1 MACAFFYDVPGDERI
16 YAQVKAELGDELPE
30 GLLVQVVTKRP
41 EGGLRH
47 FNVWES
53 KEAFDRFQRERVG
66 PAVAKV
72 LRGLGITEAPAPPTV
87 EDLELVDVISRPITS
102 ATVSAS

>member
-1 MACAFFYDVPGDERI
+1 MMPYTFFYDVPGDERM
-16 YAQVKAELGDELPE
+16 YAQVKAQIGEERPK
-30 GLLVQVVTKRP
+30 GLVLHLVVKR

-53 KEAFDRFQRERVG
+53 RQEWERFAQEQVT

-72 LRGLGITEAPAPPTV
+72 LAAVGVNEPPPRPEV
-87 EDLELVDVISRPITS
+87 EEMELIDLTTS
-102 ATVSAS
+102 T

>member
-1 MACAFFYDVPGDERI
+1 
-16 YAQVKAELGDELPE
+16 
-30 GLLVQVVTKRP
+30 VVSKRP

-47 FNVWES
+47 FAVWES
-53 KEAFDRFQRERVG
+53 KEAFERFQQERVG

-72 LRGLGITEAPAPPTV
+72 LGSMGITEAPERPTV
-87 EDLELVDVISRPITS
+87 EDLELVDVISRPIDP